1 MISSTNTV
9 PVGVITIPDW
19 TTPHVV
25 NAEPALIIKEGRVQ
39 LGDDFTITVE
49 ELITCLKHL
58 HSLTIKE
65 HQEEFI

>member
-9 PVGVITIPDW
+9 PAGVVTTPSW
-19 TTPHVV
+19 TTHPVFT
-25 NAEPALIIKEGRVQ
+25 AEPILVIKEGRVR

-58 HSLTIKE
+58 RSLTIKE
-65 HQEEFI
+65 HPEEFI

>member
-9 PVGVITIPDW
+9 PVGVITTPNW
-19 TTPHVV
+19 TTHHVV
-25 NAEPALIIKEGRVQ
+25 NAEPALTIKEGRIQ

-58 HSLTIKE
+58 RSLTIKE
-65 HQEEFI
+65 YPEEFI